1 MKAMKRRRST
11 NPDITPS
18 KLRLLS
24 EMLCLVRPEHGLQV
38 KHFIEHHWKS
48 TTYDGIIIVTGYEV
62 VEREVSSA
70 WSSQLEILMTP
81 LRELTEDQVHD
92 VLTSSVWTGWESRVL
107 AVWWCF
113 VNRDSVSG

>member
-38 KHFIEHHWKS
+38 KHFSEHHWKS